1 MADWILDQV
10 KPDRKP
16 ILIEV
21 RGEEIPYEQFTFPDG
36 QRHIKLSQEILNE
49 QVDITASIR
58 SADILFDLLLIKD
71 VLVAGENELFL
82 HIEYLLGARMDRAID
97 SKQPETLQVVA
108 QMLNSDGGFDEI
120 DILHPHSERS
130 LAYLPGS
137 VASWPI
143 EELKSVLA
151 TFDSGDDPVIA
162 LPDMGATYHITQM
175 LESIPGYNFVQCWK
189 ERDSQTGKLSGF
201 SISEP
206 DKAKGKRVLIVDDLC
221 DGGGTFV
228 GLAKKLREAGAIEVS
243 LFVTHG
249 LFTKGKD
256 LEGIDNVFST
266 ESVIRRESSRRTL
279 SKSATVT
286 P

>member
-1 MADWILDQV
+1 MG
-10 KPDRKP
+10 DRKP

-36 QRHIKLSQEILNE
+36 QRHIKLSREISGE

-71 VLVAGENELFL
+71 ILVAMENVLYL

-97 SKQPETLQVVA
+97 STQPETLQVVA
-108 QMLNSDGGFDEI
+108 QMLNSDGGFDEVN
-120 DILHPHSERS
+120 ILHPHSDRS
-130 LAYLPGS
+130 LAYLPGA

-143 EELKSVLA
+143 EELKDALA
-151 TFDSGDDPVIA
+151 TFDFDSAGVHTPGDDPVIA
-162 LPDMGATYHITQM
+162 LPDMGATYHVTQM
-175 LESIPGYNFVQCWK
+175 MESIPGYSFVQCWK

-201 SISEP
+201 SVSES
-206 DKAKGKRVLIVDDLC
+206 DKVKGKRVLIVDDLC